1 MERLITVRTPTALR
15 RRGVLLL
22 IVLSLLTLFMMLG
35 ATYLVIATRAKAT
48 ARAFANVVA
57 GAQSTPSVQTG
68 HAFLDEAFLRI
79 VRGTASGRSGV
90 ISNADTLL
98 GDKYGL
104 PLTGTTAVGTIVAG
118 STSGTAVI
126 ATTAKVVG
134 TGTEAAEALSGRV
147 LTFTTPG
154 LTNASVRI
162 LRAEPDGS
170 NVRLYLPG
178 GPTLSGAS
186 LSQPAITS
194 SANVVG
200 TGTTHFVINGRE
212 FASGTSG
219 PNEPW
224 DGFDERN
231 DFLANPISPV
241 TRPSFVSSG
250 SLGTSGARLAVD
262 NDGDG
267 TLDSAWLDIGL
278 PPLVN
283 AAGETLYPRAAI
295 LITDL
300 DGRLNVNAH
309 GSRSEFDNS
318 ATLYSGTFATGVN
331 ALTNVTSATT
341 SLSGSNR
348 LPSYPRGLGVGP
360 AEIALEN
367 SGLFE
372 SAGSTTGLL
381 ALSGIDAVNPGTDQT
396 LQQGPP
402 KVGIAEGRYGGLP
415 LAAPSS
421 ATFPRP
427 GQPYANDSVTATP
440 QSWIA
445 ATGTSYFTSPLRFA
459 SPPDLKG
466 IGRLFLDDFGQ
477 PIYYRPYWS
486 NPGGRP
492 PGLDNETVDD
502 PYEVNLSRL
511 GPRTG
516 AIVNPVA
523 RGSQIASGSSAD
535 FRPTN
540 LPGLITD
547 NLYTAGDLEGL
558 LRAYDIDSPKLS
570 RRLPALC
577 GTNSGTNRLLLTT
590 ESWDTSAM
598 TGAARA
604 AVSALIATSSTASG
618 MSPSAAMNMFAPET
632 LMGQKFD
639 LNRPFH
645 LSDQREPN
653 DAAGKLF
660 RANFAK
666 QLYAL
671 VFALAGRGKALD
683 TDDAVAAERA
693 KELAQWAVNV
703 VDFRDQDAVM
713 TRFEYDTDLT
723 NGWNTDPSDGRVIAG
738 QRAVVWGCERPE
750 VLITETVCWHDRNT
764 DDLPPGGLLTADD
777 APDTDFDQA
786 HRPQGAFFFELYSP
800 WRAQAAE
807 YGNGG
812 IQAANNV
819 IDGGVN
825 GNTASALRADAL
837 PPELMATQETAGTN
851 ALARFDAQGAIGLS
865 ATTANGNHPAWRLI
879 TFKNTATG
887 TTSDPV
893 VATTGTAWRTFY
905 FRQPPIDLVRS
916 STNKEIA
923 SGTTAVAYWPST
935 ASISLS
941 PHTPIVFGTGTSF
954 TIAGSGTSI
963 TISGSFVQMN
973 RLFASP
979 SGTNSGVAAC
989 KATLTEPAITSGT
1002 NAAIDPY
1009 AVLHTQT
1016 MPPAGLTWP
1025 LPAASANPRPLDDLQ
1040 YANAGI
1046 TAHLSPTGAAS
1057 KTLMQNGRHANF
1069 FFAHL
1074 QRLADPA
1081 APWDAENNPYMTV
1094 DSLPVDVLVF
1104 NTLSSLTSD
1113 ADKGKNCDEPCG
1125 PGSAFSGLQQREYSD
1140 ADKATLKE
1148 VGADINVERGNT
1160 EASSADDLDI
1170 WSARV
1175 NPNVSGAQSL
1185 LTITGVSRPAKPIA
1199 PGPPKSLA
1207 ASPAP
1212 VRTGT
1217 SAHSLGRL
1225 SKRLSTS
1232 GTVPIKPF
1240 PWMTWNN
1247 RPFASAAELAVVPR
1261 TSSFDLLRSHS
1272 TAAGAGSDKAPEGA
1286 FAHLPGFFEPAASGT
1301 ANWQRP
1307 PWDRITGRE
1316 PPATPPADPAPS
1328 IWDAVHVPTPF
1339 GGSYQDVPMTSSGT
1353 AALTTI
1359 GLADRPYAHFPHF
1372 REPGRINVNTITG
1385 TSVWASLLGTGT
1397 AGTQIQAWTPSAPP
1411 FNEPAKTL
1419 LEALGRFHTTVSG
1432 TTSYID
1438 TYAEPARDSASHSFF
1453 RYQTVSRMAN
1463 LVTVRSNVFA
1473 VWVTIGYSTDPSPTS
1488 FTEAGIDTGDI
1499 RRHRGFYIFDRSIP
1513 VGFDPGQDLN
1523 VRDAILLRRIIQ

>member
-1 MERLITVRTPTALR
+1 MERLIQSRTANKLR

-48 ARAFANVVA
+48 ARAFANAVA
-57 GAQSTPSVQTG
+57 GAQSIPSVQAG
-68 HAFLDEAFLRI
+68 HAFVDEAFLRI

-104 PLTGTTAVGTIVAG
+104 SLTGTTAAGTIIAG

-126 ATTAKVVG
+126 TTTATVVG
-134 TGTEAAEALSGRV
+134 TGTEAAEALSGRI

-186 LSQPAITS
+186 LSDPAITS
-194 SANVVG
+194 SVTAVG

-212 FASGTSG
+212 FAGGTSG

-224 DGFDERN
+224 DGFDDRN
-231 DFLANPISPV
+231 DFLANPLLPV
-241 TRPSFVSSG
+241 PQPSFVTSG

-267 TLDSAWLDIGL
+267 KFDSAWLDIGL

-309 GSRSEFDNS
+309 GSRSELDNPV
-318 ATLYSGTFATGVN
+318 TLYSGTFATGVN
-331 ALTNVTSATT
+331 GLTNVTSATAA
-341 SLSGSNR
+341 LSGSNR

-360 AEIALEN
+360 AEIALED

-372 SAGSTTGLL
+372 SAGSTSGLL

-396 LQQGPP
+396 LQRSPP
-402 KVGIAEGRYGGLP
+402 KVGIVEGRYGGLP

-427 GQPYANDSVTATP
+427 GQPYANDSVTAAP

-466 IGRLFLDDFGQ
+466 LTRLFLDDFGQ

-492 PGLDNETVDD
+492 PHLDDETVDD

-516 AIVNPVA
+516 AIVNPLA
-523 RGSQIASGSSAD
+523 RGSQIVSGSSAD

-540 LPGLITD
+540 LPGVIAD
-547 NLYTAGDLEGL
+547 NLFTAGDLEGL

-570 RRLPALC
+570 RRLSALC
-577 GTNSGTNRLLLTT
+577 GTKSGTSRLLLTT
-590 ESWDTSAM
+590 DSWDTSAM
-598 TGAARA
+598 TGSARA

-618 MSPSAAMNMFAPET
+618 MSLSAAMNMFAPET
-632 LMGQKFD
+632 LMGHKFD

-645 LSDQREPN
+645 LSDKREPN
-653 DAAGKLF
+653 DAAGKLL
-660 RANFAK
+660 RADFAK

-671 VFALAGRGKALD
+671 AFAIAGKGEALD
-683 TDDAVAAERA
+683 ADATAAAERA

-703 VDFRDQDAVM
+703 VDFRDADSVM
-713 TRFEYDTDLT
+713 TRFEFDTNLT
-723 NGWNTDPSDGRVIAG
+723 NGWNTDLADGRVRAD

-750 VLITETVCWHDRNT
+750 ILISETVCWHDRNT

-777 APDTDFDQA
+777 DPDSDFDQA
-786 HRPQGAFFFELYSP
+786 HRPQGAFFFELYAP
-800 WRAQAAE
+800 WRSQAAE
-807 YGNGG
+807 YDGAGRM
-812 IQAANNV
+812 QAARRIINNA
-819 IDGGVN
+819 GT
-825 GNTASALRADAL
+825 TAPLRADSL
-837 PPELMATQETAGTN
+837 PPELMAVQETGVD
-851 ALARFDAQGAIGLS
+851 ALARFDAQGGIGLS
-865 ATTANGNHPAWRLI
+865 GTSGSGSHPVWRLI
-879 TFKNTATG
+879 TFKNTTTG
-887 TTSDPV
+887 STSDPI
-893 VATTGTAWRTFY
+893 VATTGTAWRSFY

-923 SGTTAVAYWPST
+923 SGTAALAYWPST
-935 ASISLS
+935 ANIVLS
-941 PHTPIVFGTGTSF
+941 PHTPVVFGTGTSF
-954 TIAGSGTSI
+954 MIAGSGTSI

-973 RLFASP
+973 RLFAAP
-979 SGTNSGVAAC
+979 SGTTSGVAAC
-989 KATLTEPAITSGT
+989 QATLTEPAITSGT

-1040 YANAGI
+1040 FANAGI

-1069 FFAHL
+1069 FSAHL

-1094 DSLPVDVLVF
+1094 DSLPVDLVVF
-1104 NTLSSLTSD
+1104 NTLSSLTSE

-1125 PGSAFSGLQQREYSD
+1125 PGSPFSGLPQRDYSD
-1140 ADKATLKE
+1140 ADKAALTG
-1148 VGADINVERGNT
+1148 VSADINVERGNT

-1175 NPNVSGAQSL
+1175 NPNGSGAQSL
-1185 LTITGVSRPAKPIA
+1185 LTITGATRLATPIA
-1199 PGPPKSLA
+1199 PGTPKTLA
-1207 ASPAP
+1207 AVPATT
-1212 VRTGT
+1212 RTGT
-1217 SAHSLGRL
+1217 STHSLCRL

-1232 GTVPIKPF
+1232 GTVPNEPF
-1240 PWMTWNN
+1240 PWMVWNN
-1247 RPFASAAELAVVPR
+1247 RPFTSAAELAVVPR
-1261 TSSFDLLRSHS
+1261 TSAFDLLRSHS
-1272 TAAGAGSDKAPEGA
+1272 TAAGAASDKSPEGP

-1301 ANWQRP
+1301 ASWQRP
-1307 PWDRITGRE
+1307 PWNRITGRE
-1316 PPATPPADPAPS
+1316 PPAPPPADPAAS

-1339 GGSYQDVPMTSSGT
+1339 GGSYQDVPMTASGT
-1353 AALTTI
+1353 TALAPI
-1359 GLADRPYAHFPHF
+1359 GLADRPFGHFPHF

-1385 TSVWASLLGTGT
+1385 SNVWNSLLGTGT
-1397 AGTQIQAWTPSAPP
+1397 AGTSVQAWSGTAS
-1411 FNEPAKTL
+1411 PATTQL
-1419 LEALGRFHTTVSG
+1419 AALSRFLTISG

-1473 VWVTIGYSTDPSPTS
+1473 VWVTIGYSTDPSPTN
-1488 FTEAGIDTGDI
+1488 FTEAGIDTGEI